1 MYLFIKFVGFLPL
14 YGKKRRIIQKMGY
27 RFGVKSLNHISVAI
41 DGPVGAGKSTIAR
54 AAAQRMGFVY
64 CDTGALYRAI
74 GLYCRRDSADLS
86 NSADISKRLPE
97 ISLNIKMTDGVQ
109 HVFLNG
115 EDVSEEIRLPEIS
128 MAASAV
134 SAVPEVRAALLEIQR
149 SMAKSSSVIM
159 DGRDIGTVVL
169 PDADVK
175 IFLTARPEIRAKRR
189 YDELVKK
196 GVDTS
201 FEDVLADLNKR
212 DYNDSHRAAAPLKQA
227 DNAVLADTSE
237 LDFEQSVDL
246 ICGIIQN
253 TTKNQR

>member
-1 MYLFIKFVGFLPL
+1 M
-14 YGKKRRIIQKMGY
+14 
-27 RFGVKSLNHISVAI
+27 KSLNHISVAI

-74 GLYCRRDSADLS
+74 GLYCRRDGADLS